1 MVRDPKVNLVPRFLP
16 RSVQTRNLLARAAA
30 IGLLAGGLVACSS
43 NPIPTFDLSAPNHFS
58 AGGGGAGIMVVVVPT
73 ALSALDTEKILVE
86 PAPGQITYLSDA
98 QWADRLPALLQARTI
113 QAFENGSKL
122 RRVARP
128 SDGVTGDYQLTMD
141 IRTFGVQVRPSG
153 PQGVVEL
160 SAKVIAIA
168 TGRIVAA
175 QVFVAEVPLSGTTG
189 PAVASG
195 LDQASNE
202 VLLKIVRWASAR
214 F

>member
-1 MVRDPKVNLVPRFLP
+1 MVREPKVKPVSRIL
-16 RSVQTRNLLARAAA
+16 TRTALARAAA
-30 IGLLAGGLVACSS
+30 LFVLASGLAACSS
-43 NPIPTFDLSAPNHFS
+43 NPVPTFDLSAPNHFT

-128 SDGVTGDYQLTMD
+128 SDGVTGDYQLNMD
-141 IRTFGVQVRPSG
+141 IRTFGVQVRPNG
-153 PQGVVEL
+153 PQAVVEI
-160 SAKVIAIA
+160 SAKVIVLA
-168 TGRIVAA
+168 TGRIAAA
-175 QVFVAEVPLSGTTG
+175 QVFVAEVPLSGTG
-189 PAVASG
+189 GAAVASG
-195 LDQASNE
+195 LDQASND